1 MADNKQTPEIES
13 EPAFT
18 REDSPKRSLSP
29 PADETRSASPVTK
42 GSRSAENRL
51 RPAADILNRLIWDES
66 YDSTDFVI
74 GYEDRFK
81 GRMEASLNSW
91 KRELTDEE
99 FIPQHRAI
107 KMPQKRH
114 RIDFS
119 LLRRRQRFSTASSSS
134 LSPTVPVLESPLTF
148 HALAAQE
155 ISEATLKQNRF
166 NRLPGKPSMTFENQE
181 DDDDGSIPNLT
192 SGDLKDGR
200 SPRTAHKSSAEE
212 RPLTRPKSQFYEES
226 FSSRTPWL
234 TTGTRVGQDS
244 FVVIEIKT
252 NTNSFMIVT
261 IQQIASL
268 RFGNLAL
275 PAYSMKIYALP
286 YLIAPI
292 TNLRST
298 ILIQAALQDILHI
311 PPSRGIILYI
321 PVPEENMAT
330 NNTTMM
336 GEIARLEHDTRGREP
351 GIFKTLSRSLSRRK
365 KSSSAVSAPLSVATT
380 SSWAAG
386 SEALDPKPAVVSES
400 EGINTSVDEG
410 NSRPGKSRTLRL
422 FVSQSTTSSIQT
434 TPGLVTEVQGDLFD
448 AQDGAALIHACN
460 CEGKWGSGIAK
471 VFKEKYPA
479 AFKIYKTHCDK
490 YKNKKDTFR
499 EVDPP
504 EEAVSVS
511 TGRAVRHPRTQVQLP
526 EGTALIIK
534 PQQEDYEKEPKK
546 RKHWVICL
554 FTSRGYGKNVDN
566 PDTVLQNTELAI
578 ANLEEQLV
586 TLESTQALS
595 GEAGITELRACRINS
610 GNFDVPWDHT
620 KRILE
625 NATRNFTVVTR
636 P

>member
-1 MADNKQTPEIES
+1 
-13 EPAFT
+13 
-18 REDSPKRSLSP
+18 
-29 PADETRSASPVTK
+29 
-42 GSRSAENRL
+42 
-51 RPAADILNRLIWDES
+51 
-66 YDSTDFVI
+66 
-74 GYEDRFK
+74 
-81 GRMEASLNSW
+81 
-91 KRELTDEE
+91 
-99 FIPQHRAI
+99 
-107 KMPQKRH
+107 MPQKRH

-119 LLRRRQRFSTASSSS
+119 LLRRRQRFSSASSSS

-212 RPLTRPKSQFYEES
+212 RPLTQPKSQFYEES
-226 FSSRTPWL
+226 FSSRSPWL

-252 NTNSFMIVT
+252 NINVKDEDSVTSKVTTRMAQIYQRSESFMIVT

-386 SEALDPKPAVVSES
+386 SEGLDQKPATISES
-400 EGINTSVDEG
+400 EEMNNSVNEG
-410 NSRPGKSRTLRL
+410 DSRPGKSRTLRL
-422 FVSQSTTSSIQT
+422 FVS
-434 TPGLVTEVQGDLFD
+434 
-448 AQDGAALIHACN
+448 
-460 CEGKWGSGIAK
+460 
-471 VFKEKYPA
+471 
-479 AFKIYKTHCDK
+479 
-490 YKNKKDTFR
+490 R
-499 EVDPP
+499 
-504 EEAVSVS
+504 
-511 TGRAVRHPRTQVQLP
+511 RTQEHSGQS
-526 EGTALIIK
+526 GA
-534 PQQEDYEKEPKK
+534 
-546 RKHWVICL
+546 
-554 FTSRGYGKNVDN
+554 
-566 PDTVLQNTELAI
+566 
-578 ANLEEQLV
+578 EE
-586 TLESTQALS
+586 
-595 GEAGITELRACRINS
+595 
-610 GNFDVPWDHT
+610 
-620 KRILE
+620 
-625 NATRNFTVVTR
+625 
-636 P
+636 